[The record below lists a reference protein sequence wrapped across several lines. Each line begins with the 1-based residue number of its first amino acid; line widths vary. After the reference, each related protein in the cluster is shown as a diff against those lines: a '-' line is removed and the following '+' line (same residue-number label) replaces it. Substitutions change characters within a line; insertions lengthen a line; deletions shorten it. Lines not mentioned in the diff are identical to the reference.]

1 LRNYFLLLI
10 EAINKMATST
20 FTTLTKNLTLYTPDE
35 AQYLQIAQDGTTAT
49 QLNFKVK
56 NSTGDT
62 DNDTILP
69 YFRNLTIRSSAGAT
83 INLATKCASYD
94 TSIASNTTNIATN
107 TASCAANAAN
117 IATNSTAIT
126 TEAGAR
132 AAGDASLQA
141 QIDAANTA
149 VGGSIATVS
158 ADLLTEINTRIAE
171 GATLQTNIDAEAAAR
186 AAAIT
191 AEASVRDTADT
202 AIIASVATNTS
213 AISALE
219 TNLAIL
225 TNAAPESLN
234 TFAEVAAQFDNLGL
248 AAILTRLD
256 NLEAAVSALQGN

>member
-1 LRNYFLLLI
+1 
-10 EAINKMATST
+10 MATST
-20 FTTLTKNLTLYTPDE
+20 FTTLTKNLTLYTADE
-35 AQYLQIAQDGTTAT
+35 AQYLQIAQDGT
-49 QLNFKVK
+49 
-56 NSTGDT
+56 DT
-62 DNDTILP
+62 DRLNIVVRNSADDSFNDTKKP
-69 YFRNLTIRSSAGAT
+69 YFRDLLFKQTSNVVIS
-83 INLATKCASYD
+83 LASKIGGMSGNIT
-94 TSIASNTTNIATN
+94 TNTTNIATN

-149 VGGSIATVS
+149 VGASIATVS
-158 ADLLTEINTRIAE
+158 ADLLTETNARIAE
-171 GATLQTNIDAEAAAR
+171 GATLQTNIDAEAATR
-186 AAAIT
+186 AADIT
-191 AEASVRDTADT
+191 TEINARGAADAALASD
-202 AIIASVATNTS
+202 IATNVS

-225 TNAAPESLN
+225 TNTAPENLN